1 MRSSRLGKTLATV
14 TAATAMALG
23 GTLMTATGASA
34 VGGSA
39 CSVNI
44 KNKQMIASS
53 FGAQTWTGPGS
64 SYTKKKKLSS
74 FEGFYARCYK
84 KNSHGNKW
92 YYGDPNGTSYRAW
105 VYEGNLQTP

>member
-1 MRSSRLGKTLATV
+1 M

-39 CSVNI
+39 CEVNI

-53 FGAQTWTGPGS
+53 FGAQTRSGPGTNYS
-64 SYTKKKKLSS
+64 KKKHLSA
-74 FEGFYARCYK
+74 FEGFYARCYA
-84 KNSHGNKW
+84 KNSHGNRW
-92 YYGDPNGTSYRAW
+92 YYGDPNGSSSRAW
-105 VYEGNLQTP
+105 VYAANLQTP